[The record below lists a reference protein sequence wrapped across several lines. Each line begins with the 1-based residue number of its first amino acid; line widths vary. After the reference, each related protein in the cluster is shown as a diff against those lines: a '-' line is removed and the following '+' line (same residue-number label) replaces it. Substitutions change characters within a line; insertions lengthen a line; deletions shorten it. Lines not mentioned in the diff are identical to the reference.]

1 MRDSLR
7 QTLAE
12 QSILDQSDYAN
23 FAAAALGSRQGD
35 RNTGGSS
42 QPDDGARE
50 RGPSVLLVLVDG
62 ASVSAAVRHPILWEG
77 RLSFLGL
84 DILFSLF
91 CVFCRWVKIVNVL
104 IKFAVCVE
112 KGR

>member
-1 MRDSLR
+1 MGDSLR

-12 QSILDQSDYAN
+12 QSILDQSDHAN

-35 RNTGGSS
+35 QNTGGSS
-42 QPDDGARE
+42 PPDDGARK

-62 ASVSAAVRHPILWEG
+62 TSVSAAMRHPILWEG
-77 RLSFLGL
+77 RLSFLRWN
-84 DILFSLF
+84 ILFSLF
-91 CVFCRWVKIVNVL
+91 CMVCRWVKIVNVL